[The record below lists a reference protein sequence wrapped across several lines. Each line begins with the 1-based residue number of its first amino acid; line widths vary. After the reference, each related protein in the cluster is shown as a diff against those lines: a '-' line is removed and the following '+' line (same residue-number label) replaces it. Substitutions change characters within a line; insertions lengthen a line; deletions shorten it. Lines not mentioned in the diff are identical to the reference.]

1 MLKFAAALIATSA
14 VVFAAPVLST
24 SAHAA
29 LVTKTATYGPVAT
42 DWTGSTNSVN
52 IDQFDPLLGRL
63 TSVTVSV
70 SETVNGSV
78 TVSSGS
84 YPITVNSVTADA
96 AILVIDPFKP
106 LGVCGLTYS
115 VSCFSLEMTGADY
128 RAVNVTSRTI
138 INGPL
143 VATIT
148 NGTAVS
154 GDTVSASQFDNVFV
168 SSDATYLNGF
178 TGNGLVNF
186 VMVTNTN
193 LNYDISGS
201 GTLAVSQITAD
212 SATIT
217 VDYTYD
223 TPEPASLALF
233 GGALAALG
241 AIRRRKAA
249 R

>member
-42 DWTGSTNSVN
+42 DWRGSANSVN
-52 IDQFDPLLGRL
+52 IDQFDPLLGKL

-78 TVSSGS
+78 TISSGS
-84 YPITVNSVTADA
+84 YPITVNSVSADA
-96 AILVIDPFKP
+96 AILVIDPFQP
-106 LGVCGLTYS
+106 LGVCSLTYS
-115 VSCFSLEMTGADY
+115 SCFLNGITGADY
-128 RAVNVTSRTI
+128 RAVNVTSPTI

-154 GDTVSASQFDNVFV
+154 GDTVSASQLDNVFV

>member
-1 MLKFAAALIATSA
+1 MLKYAAALLATSA

-29 LVTKTATYGPVAT
+29 LVTKTATYGAVAT
-42 DWTGSTNSVN
+42 DWSGSTNSVN
-52 IDQFDPLLGRL
+52 IDQFDPLLGKL

-78 TVSSGS
+78 TIGGTF
-84 YPITVNSVTADA
+84 PIIANSLDGRAS
-96 AILVIDPFKP
+96 ILVIDPFQP
-106 LGVCGLTYS
+106 LGGCSLTYS
-115 VSCFSLEMTGADY
+115 SCIFSGITGADVQV
-128 RAVNVTSRTI
+128 VNVSNVTYTDAKVFNI
-138 INGPL
+138 VN
-143 VATIT
+143 AT
-148 NGTAVS
+148 GVS
-154 GDTVSASQFDNVFV
+154 GDTYSAGAGDLAFV
-168 SSDATYLNGF
+168 STDTTYLNGF

-186 VMVTNTN
+186 VMVTSTTLDANITG
-193 LNYDISGS
+193 GS
-201 GTLAVSQITAD
+201 P
-212 SATIT
+212 TIT
-217 VDYTYD
+217 QNTTDLATLTVEYTYD